1 MFQRFNLKKFT
12 KKNGSYI
19 PTFEEWYNDNCAD
32 KRLFGEPIIMPR
44 EAREVYNELLKSGF
58 FDKDGPNYFI
68 DGPISFF

>member
-1 MFQRFNLKKFT
+1 MRQKLSLKKIF
-12 KKNGSYI
+12 KKKCSHV

-44 EAREVYNELLKSGF
+44 KARGVYNELLKSGF